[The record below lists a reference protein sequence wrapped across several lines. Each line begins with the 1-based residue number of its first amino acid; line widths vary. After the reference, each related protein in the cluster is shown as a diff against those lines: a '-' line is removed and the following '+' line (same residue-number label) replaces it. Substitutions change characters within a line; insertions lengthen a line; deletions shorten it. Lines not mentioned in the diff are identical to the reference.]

1 MLINFFG
8 KILTDFFK
16 RLNCRIK
23 GDKKWKCGIFF
34 VKLYF
39 LKNKNSKDKTENKE
53 KKGCPQFHV
62 EFYICGKVKVNKK
75 MYC

>member
-1 MLINFFG
+1 MLISSFG
-8 KILTDFFK
+8 KSLSDFFK

-23 GDKKWKCGIFF
+23 GDKMLNCGNFF
-34 VKLYF
+34 VELNFWKREF
-39 LKNKNSKDKTENKE
+39 IKRKIKFEE

>member
-1 MLINFFG
+1 MLINSFG
-8 KILTDFFK
+8 KSLSDFFK
-16 RLNCRIK
+16 RLNCRIY

-34 VKLYF
+34 VELYF
-39 LKNKNSKDKTENKE
+39 LKNKNSKNKTKNKE